1 MANERHVAGRAHV
14 VCTGCPENRIDG
26 ARMQETLRASG
37 YEIASSHDQADLVV
51 YVSCA
56 LTHRT
61 QEHSVE
67 MVRLLRREMR
77 PDAWLIVCGC
87 LPKINPA
94 RLREVYD
101 GPTFGSDE
109 VDCLAS
115 LVGARGDGGRANY
128 LLPRAGMLGPLAR
141 LRTSYEA
148 CGPYL
153 VVTALLDRLYTRR
166 LNAATTEFRGDAY
179 CIKVS
184 TGCDHH
190 CTYCAVRI
198 SRGAVRSKPIQE
210 VAKEFDE
217 GLLLGHREF
226 ALIGTDLGSYGHDRG
241 QTLTDLLDRL
251 LQRKGD
257 YELRLRNVHPQY
269 IIRENAALC
278 DMVRTGHITH
288 IATALQSGSDAV
300 LRRMGRGHRAG
311 EFAEAVAALH
321 EANPR
326 LELRTQVIVGF
337 PGETDAEFEETVRWI
352 DRSPFEYTEVYLF
365 EARPGT
371 AAEALTNPV
380 PRAVAARRRNRLY
393 THALWRA
400 IRNRAGSRLSPKEAR
415 RGAGAP
421 RREEVPAIERAA
433 QGE

>member
-1 MANERHVAGRAHV
+1 
-14 VCTGCPENRIDG
+14 
-26 ARMQETLRASG
+26 MQETLAASG
-37 YEIASSHDQADLVV
+37 WEIVDRHDVADLVV
-51 YVSCA
+51 YATCA

-61 QEHSVE
+61 QEHSVQIIR
-67 MVRLLRREMR
+67 RLQREIL
-77 PDAWLIVCGC
+77 PDARLIVCGC

-94 RLREVYD
+94 RLRDVYD
-101 GPTFGSDE
+101 GPTFGSDD
-109 VDCLAS
+109 VDCLAG
-115 LVGARGDGGRANY
+115 LVGSPARGVAANY
-128 LLPRAGMLGPLAR
+128 LLPRAEMLGPLER

-148 CGPYL
+148 CGPHL

-184 TGCDHH
+184 TGCDHR
-190 CTYCAVRI
+190 CTYCAVRL
-198 SRGAVRSKPIQE
+198 SRGPVRSKPIQA
-210 VAKEFDE
+210 VAEEFDE
-217 GLLLGHREF
+217 GLLLGRREF

-241 QTLTDLLDRL
+241 QTLTDLLETL
-251 LQRKGD
+251 LERSGD
-257 YELRLRNVHPQY
+257 YELRLRNVHPRY
-269 IIRENAALC
+269 IIGENAALC
-278 DMVRTGHITH
+278 AMVRTGHITH

-300 LRRMGRGHRAG
+300 LRRMGRGHRAE
-311 EFAEAVAALH
+311 EFAAALAALRA
-321 EANPR
+321 ANPG